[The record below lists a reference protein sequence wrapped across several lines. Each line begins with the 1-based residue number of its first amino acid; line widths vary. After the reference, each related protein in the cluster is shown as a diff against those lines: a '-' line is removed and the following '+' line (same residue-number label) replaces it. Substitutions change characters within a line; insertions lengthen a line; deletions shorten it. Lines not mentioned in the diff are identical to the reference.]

1 MRGRRSS
8 LAEAVHLE
16 PVGVGA
22 RVESQSLHC
31 LVVAGD
37 PRIADVE
44 GAQLLVVRGMDEAV
58 LPGVVEVL
66 CVREPHSVERVR
78 EYRIPI

>member
-22 RVESQSLHC
+22 R
-31 LVVAGD
+31 
-37 PRIADVE
+37 
-44 GAQLLVVRGMDEAV
+44 
-58 LPGVVEVL
+58 
-66 CVREPHSVERVR
+66 
-78 EYRIPI
+78 